1 VNAREY
7 LDTGIAALG
16 LLNGQHPNVEQ
27 ARLAF
32 RRAADLDPAMCDAWM
47 GLIAAG
53 DTTVATLRHAR
64 QTSSTLHR
72 ETRRLGL
79 GDSDLQPSVP
89 VPGGY
94 LVLCPTTST
103 GLALAYVA
111 ALISSGDYDAA
122 EKELAAVDTGREPA
136 QEPTLRFV
144 TATLHFVTQ
153 RWPDVIEHAGQ
164 PSADAAG
171 SLIDAA
177 NTLLAGIAHTGLGQF
192 DTALSILKPLTPQN
206 VPGGEGITTAAAVH
220 RGLCHR
226 ALGDE
231 NAAREQFRA
240 ATIAG
245 TLDSSA
251 AAALDDPTYGPVVT
265 TSDAIA
271 ARTNRWDPESGPT
284 AAQLRREQDR
294 TAAQDVL
301 KEAHDELMGFV
312 GLSRVKA
319 HVTKLKNEQRYDH
332 VMAQRGVDVDQDGS
346 LHMLL
351 VGPPGT
357 AKTSIARIMCK
368 MYYGLGILDSPEF
381 IEVSREDLCGS
392 HIGET
397 EEKTKTILESARGRA
412 LFIDEA
418 PTLYQPDLE
427 RDFGRRALDTIMK
440 YAEDHRHDTLICLA
454 GYATAMSAMLSA
466 NPGLRSRFP
475 HKLEFDSSTPAELLE
490 IADIFAGRYRVTIAE
505 PGRQYFNEVA
515 QWLCATAAMD
525 GFHLI
530 DIPGNGRYVRNVIT
544 EAARNMKTRVA
555 EDPSIDLYAGDI
567 ESLRTITVDD
577 MRTAIT
583 DVLNAND
590 IHPPRHAGY

>member
-1 VNAREY
+1 MNSREY
-7 LDTGIAALG
+7 LDSGIAALG
-16 LLNGQHPNVEQ
+16 LLNGQHPNVDQ
-27 ARLAF
+27 ARMAF
-32 RRAADLDPAMCDAWM
+32 RRAADLDPGMCDAWM

-79 GDSDLQPSVP
+79 GDADLQPSVP

-94 LVLCPTTST
+94 LVLCPTTQT

-111 ALISSGDYDAA
+111 ALISAGDYDAA

-144 TATLHFVTQ
+144 AATLHFVTQ
-153 RWPDVIEHAGQ
+153 RWPDVIAHAGQ
-164 PSADAAG
+164 PGTGAG
-171 SLIDAA
+171 SPLIDAA
-177 NTLLAGIAHTGLGQF
+177 NTLLTGIAHTGLGQF
-192 DTALSILKPLTPQN
+192 DTALSVLKPLTPDN
-206 VPGGEGITTAAAVH
+206 VPGGESITTAAALH

-231 NAAREQFRA
+231 NAAREQFRTA
-240 ATIAG
+240 MNSG
-245 TLDSSA
+245 TLHPDA

-271 ARTNRWDPESGPT
+271 ARTNRWDAESGPT
-284 AAQLRREQDR
+284 AAQLRQEQDR

-312 GLSRVKA
+312 GLSRVKD

-332 VMAQRGVDVDQDGS
+332 VMAQRGIDVDQDGS

-397 EEKTKTILESARGRA
+397 EVKTKAILEKARGRA

-454 GYATAMSAMLSA
+454 GYADAMSAMLSA

-475 HKLEFDSSTPAELLE
+475 HKLEFDSSTPSELLE

-505 PGRQYFNEVA
+505 AGRQHFNEIA
-515 QWLCATAAMD
+515 QWLCATEAMD

-567 ESLRTITVDD
+567 EALRTITVDD
-577 MRTAIT
+577 MKRAIT